1 MLSLAQGGVK
11 LHRRVANSTVRYTKM
26 AATRSLQ
33 ELQAE
38 IRELKAQVKE
48 LELEN
53 EELSDRLDQIQS
65 LADTEGEEDEE
76 EEPGAVEE
84 VGEGEGEQED
94 EEPYSDDEGG
104 VAYIEQD

>member
-1 MLSLAQGGVK
+1 M
-11 LHRRVANSTVRYTKM
+11 NM

-33 ELQAE
+33 DLLAE
-38 IRELKAQVKE
+38 IRVLKAQVKE

-65 LADTEGEEDEE
+65 LASTEDEEDEE
-76 EEPGAVEE
+76 EEAGEVEE
-84 VGEGEGEQED
+84 GVGEGEGEQED

>member
-1 MLSLAQGGVK
+1 
-11 LHRRVANSTVRYTKM
+11 
-26 AATRSLQ
+26 
-33 ELQAE
+33 
-38 IRELKAQVKE
+38 LKAQVKE

-65 LADTEGEEDEE
+65 LAGTEGEGDEE
-76 EEPGAVEE
+76 EEVGEVEE

-94 EEPYSDDEGG
+94 EEPYSDDDGG